1 MISIAIIQ
9 DSLEFVSPARE
20 FLRTSTDFRVNAI
33 YFFPEDAMKGMR
45 ENPADIVILDLHSR
59 HHGGIEW
66 MQSIKT
72 KIPPAKWLVYTM
84 LDDDETIF
92 SALRA
97 GANGYIL
104 HNATPEQLNHALHEL
119 LRNGAPLSPR
129 IVHKLLAYFQ
139 NQPRYPHL
147 PGDLS
152 LREQE
157 IMHFTARGMLYK
169 EIALQLGIQR
179 ETVKKHLSKIYGKL
193 NVQNKVEAMNKFYG
207 L

>member
-1 MISIAIIQ
+1 MTPIAVIQ
-9 DSLEFVSPARE
+9 DSFELVSPIRE
-20 FLRTSTDFRVNAI
+20 MLRTNIDFHINGI
-33 YFFPEDAMKGMR
+33 YYSPEDAMKGLQK
-45 ENPADIVILDLHSR
+45 NSADIVVLHLHSR
-59 HHGGIEW
+59 QHGGIEW
-66 MQSIKT
+66 MQSLRK
-72 KIPPAKWLVYTM
+72 KIPSVKWIVYTM

-193 NVQNKVEAMNKFYG
+193 NVQNKVEAVNKFYG